1 MRLARHWLW
10 VAMVAMVATF
20 ASGCGGS
27 SSPTIPPTERTLPAP
42 ISTAVPKP
50 AAHLRILFMGN
61 SHTSV
66 HDVPGSVARLIGSAQ
81 PDLALQV
88 ATAPGNMFLSERLTD
103 DTTLRLLRD
112 APWDV
117 VVLQA
122 QKYSSSGRVTY
133 STSEAQELIAMVR
146 TAGAVP
152 VLFPE
157 WSRRDVPETDRIYDL
172 HTSLAKAAP
181 ACVAPIP
188 QAFDL
193 ALERDRSLVL
203 HEADGNH
210 SSSAGAFLAALVLF
224 ATITSSEPDDV
235 GAVEGEVSPDVQAT
249 LRAAATDAVRST
261 PPRQWCP
268 VDRGKP

>member
-1 MRLARHWLW
+1 
-10 VAMVAMVATF
+10 
-20 ASGCGGS
+20 
-27 SSPTIPPTERTLPAP
+27 
-42 ISTAVPKP
+42 
-50 AAHLRILFMGN
+50 MGN

-157 WSRRDVPETDRIYDL
+157 WSRRADRPMGRRLDD
-172 HTSLAKAAP
+172 HDHWHPAAYP
-181 ACVAPIP
+181 HR
-188 QAFDL
+188 L
-193 ALERDRSLVL
+193 L
-203 HEADGNH
+203 
-210 SSSAGAFLAALVLF
+210 
-224 ATITSSEPDDV
+224 
-235 GAVEGEVSPDVQAT
+235 
-249 LRAAATDAVRST
+249 
-261 PPRQWCP
+261 
-268 VDRGKP
+268 